1 MQPKEKEQK
10 GEEAKGSNRLAHLR
24 EIELSRQKLWKE
36 NHVFE
41 ADAEEDWSSKY
52 DFETKNKRKYLITFP
67 YPYMNGRL
75 HLGHGFSLSKAE
87 FQSRYQRLKGK
98 NVLFPFG
105 FHCTGM
111 PIAAAA
117 KRVAKEFKED
127 PDIIKHTKEKIE
139 KKKEE
144 EKKKLLDEKKKEG
157 DKKGKKDKKEEKK
170 DDKEKKA
177 PMTQVEI
184 LKELGVADED
194 LPKFAN
200 PEFWME
206 YFPPY
211 GKSDLEKF
219 GINVDFRRS
228 FITTEKQK
236 YYDKFV
242 QWQMLKLKQHDMIA
256 FGKRNAIFS
265 MSEDQACADHDR
277 SCGEGLGPQEYTLIK
292 MKLLNGD
299 KVPEKIKAMLSE
311 NKNIFLVAATLR
323 PETMYGQTNCFILPK
338 GEYGL
343 YEMANGEY
351 YITSEHAI
359 LNMAY
364 QEKTKIPKKAD
375 PILKIKGEELIGVKI
390 SAPLSIH
397 KEVYLFPMET
407 ISMSKGT
414 GIVTSVPSD
423 SPDDYI
429 NLLNFKND
437 EKLRNKWG
445 ITLEMIH
452 EPVHIINLEGF
463 SGLAAKDV
471 VEKLK
476 IKSPKEKEKLQK
488 AKEEVYTQ
496 GFYKGIIDI
505 GPYKGQ
511 PIKDVKDKVKADLI
525 QSGEADTYY
534 EPEGLVKNRIG
545 EECVVA
551 LVDQWYIKYGEE
563 DYKNFLLNYI
573 KTDKFNPYSISTLKG
588 FEQVLGWLSS
598 WGLSRTFGL
607 GSHIPWDKQYLIESL
622 SDSTIYMAYY
632 TIANF
637 LHEDI
642 YGLKPKNGILPEMLT
657 EEVFDYIFL
666 GKSLDFSKTQ
676 IPEKVL
682 KEMRN
687 SFTYWYPMDLRCSGK
702 DLIGNHLTMSLY
714 NHAIVWDKNPDYM
727 TRGYF
732 CNGYILVDGEKMSKS
747 KGNFLTVNDLIENYG
762 CDASRITLADC
773 GDTLDDANFLR
784 EISNLSVNR
793 LYSFENFVKILV
805 NEVWNKIPDFKITDP
820 DSEIKL
826 DNLFD
831 QIFDNNINY
840 LITQSTQAYEEMK
853 YKNVLKY
860 AFYEMINAK
869 DQYILFNADDYTKL
883 NPTLMVRFLKVFF
896 ILNNPIMPHF
906 SEYMFVTYLNPIFDK
921 SGLSDKKI
929 EFLCRAKFPTPTRD
943 VDTKLFEYNKY
954 MNKVIQGI
962 RDTASKKIKKG
973 KKEEKTE
980 EKKEVKIK
988 ILYAKEYTPMQKEVL
1003 GFLRK
1008 QTYDENNKIS
1018 SLDEKGAPL
1027 YKNEILSDD
1036 KIDKNSKKNMLEFAA
1051 FKAKEIENYGK
1062 DVLNENLQFN
1072 EEEVLNNNIELFKKL
1087 TGIKEIEIQQYDEKN
1102 KPKGIKDVAMPGKPI
1117 YIQE

>member
-1 MQPKEKEQK
+1 MQEKEKEQK
-10 GEEAKGSNRLAHLR
+10 QEETKGSNRLAHLR
-24 EIELSRQKLWKE
+24 EIETSRQKLWKE

-41 ADAEEDWSSKY
+41 ADAEEDWPSKY
-52 DFETKNKRKYLITFP
+52 DFETKNKKKYLITFP

-75 HLGHGFSLSKAE
+75 HLGHAFSLSKAE

-127 PDIIKHTKEKIE
+127 PDIVIHTKEKFE
-139 KKKEE
+139 KRKEEKNKKEKE
-144 EKKKLLDEKKKEG
+144 E
-157 DKKGKKDKKEEKK
+157 KKGKKDKKEEKNE
-170 DDKEKKA
+170 KEKKA

-194 LPKFAN
+194 LHKFAN
-200 PEFWME
+200 PEFWLE

-211 GKSDLEKF
+211 AKSDLEKL
-219 GINVDFRRS
+219 GINADFRRS

-242 QWQMLKLKQHDMIA
+242 EWHMLKLKQHDFVA

-265 MSEDQACADHDR
+265 MSEDQPCADHDR

-292 MKLLNGD
+292 LRLLDGD
-299 KVPEKIKAMLSE
+299 KVPSSIKKLLSE

-323 PETMYGQTNCFILPK
+323 PETMYGQTNCYILPK
-338 GEYGL
+338 GEYGF
-343 YEMANGEY
+343 YEMANGEIY
-351 YITSEHAI
+351 VTSEHAI

-364 QEKTKIPKKAD
+364 QEKTKIAKKAE
-375 PILKIKGEELIGVKI
+375 PILKIKGEELIGIKI
-390 SAPLSIH
+390 SAPLSVH

-429 NLLNFKND
+429 NLLSFKND

-445 ITLEMIH
+445 ITPEMIFD
-452 EPVHIINLEGF
+452 PVHIINLEGF

-511 PIKDVKDKVKADLI
+511 PIKDVKDKVKSDLI
-525 QSGEADTYY
+525 NSGEADTYF

-551 LVDQWYIKYGEE
+551 LVDQWYLKYGEE
-563 DYKNFLLNYI
+563 QYKDFCLNYI
-573 KTDKFNPYSISTLKG
+573 KSDKFNPYSISTLKG

-607 GSHIPWDKQYLIESL
+607 GSHIPWDKQFLIESL

-632 TIANF
+632 TIANY

-666 GKSLDFSKTQ
+666 GKEIDFSKTK
-676 IPEKVL
+676 IPEKTL
-682 KEMRN
+682 KEIRN

-714 NHAIVWDKNPDYM
+714 NHAVVWDKNPDYM

-732 CNGYILVDGEKMSKS
+732 CNGYILVDGEKMAKS
-747 KGNFLTVNDLIENYG
+747 KGNFLTVNDLIDNYG

-805 NEVWNKIPDFKITDP
+805 NEVWNKNPDFKINDP
-820 DSEIKL
+820 DGEIKF
-826 DNLFD
+826 DGLFD
-831 QIFDNNINY
+831 KIFDNNINY
-840 LITQSTQAYEEMK
+840 LITQATQAYEEMK
-853 YKNVLKY
+853 YKNVLKF
-860 AFYEMINAK
+860 AFYEMINTK

-883 NPTLMVRFLKVFF
+883 NPTLMVRFLKTFF
-896 ILNNPIMPHF
+896 ILNNPIIPHF
-906 SEYMFVTYLNPIFDK
+906 SEYMYVTYLNPIFEK
-921 SGLSDKKI
+921 SGLDSKKI
-929 EFLCRAKFPTPTRD
+929 EFLCKAEFPKPSYE

-954 MNKVIQGI
+954 VNKVIQGI

-973 KKEEKTE
+973 KKEEKE
-980 EKKEVKIK
+980 EKKEIKIK
-988 ILYAKEYTPMQKEVL
+988 VYYAKEYTPMQKEVL
-1003 GFLRK
+1003 NFLRK
-1008 QTYDENNKIS
+1008 QTYDENNKII

-1027 YKNEILSDD
+1027 YKNEILNDE
-1036 KIDKNSKKNMLEFAA
+1036 KIDKNSKRNMLEFAA
-1051 FKAKEIENYGK
+1051 FKAKEVESLGK
-1062 DVLNENLQFN
+1062 DVLNEQLQFN
-1072 EEEVLNNNIELFKKL
+1072 EEEVLKTNVDLFKKI
-1087 TGIKEIEIQQYDEKN
+1087 TGVKEIEFAEYDEKK
-1102 KPKGIKDVAMPGKPI
+1102 KPKGIKDNAIPGKPL

>member
-1 MQPKEKEQK
+1 MQPKDKDQK
-10 GEEAKGSNRLAHLR
+10 QEEAKGSNRLAHLR

-36 NHVFE
+36 NHIFE
-41 ADAEEDWSSKY
+41 ADAEEDWPSKY
-52 DFETKNKRKYLITFP
+52 DFETKNKKKYLITFP

-75 HLGHGFSLSKAE
+75 HLGHAFSLSKAE
-87 FQSRYQRLKGK
+87 FQSRYQRLQGK

-117 KRVAKEFKED
+117 KRVAKEFKDD
-127 PDIIKHTKEKIE
+127 PDIVAHTKEKME

-144 EKKKLLDEKKKEG
+144 AKKKEKEE
-157 DKKGKKDKKEEKK
+157 KKGKKDKKEEKG
-170 DDKEKKA
+170 DKEKKA

-194 LPKFAN
+194 LHKFAD
-200 PEFWME
+200 PEFWLE

-211 GKSDLEKF
+211 AKSDLEKL
-219 GINVDFRRS
+219 GINADFRRS

-236 YYDKFV
+236 YYDKFIE
-242 QWQMLKLKQHDMIA
+242 WHMLKLKQHDFVA

-265 MSEDQACADHDR
+265 ISEDQPCADHDR

-292 MKLLNGD
+292 LRLLDGD
-299 KVPEKIKAMLSE
+299 KVPAPIKKLLSE
-311 NKNIFLVAATLR
+311 DKKIFLVAATLR
-323 PETMYGQTNCFILPK
+323 PETMYGQTNCYILPK

-343 YEMANGEY
+343 YEMANGEIY
-351 YITSEHAI
+351 VTSEHAI

-364 QEKTKIPKKAD
+364 QEKTKVPKKAE

-390 SAPLSIH
+390 SAPLSVH

-407 ISMSKGT
+407 ISMTKGT

-429 NLLNFKND
+429 NLLCFKTD

-445 ITLEMIH
+445 ITPEMIF
-452 EPVHIINLEGF
+452 EPIHIINLEGF

-525 QSGEADTYY
+525 NSGEGDTYF
-534 EPEGLVKNRIG
+534 EPEGLIKNRIG

-551 LVDQWYIKYGEE
+551 LVDQWYLKYGEE
-563 DYKNFLLNYI
+563 QYKEFCLNYV
-573 KTDKFNPYSISTLKG
+573 KSDKFNPYSTSTLKG

-607 GSHIPWDKQYLIESL
+607 GSHIPWDKQFLIESL

-632 TIANF
+632 TIANY

-666 GKSLDFSKTQ
+666 GKELDFSKTQ
-676 IPEKVL
+676 IPEKIL
-682 KEMRN
+682 KEIRN

-714 NHAIVWDKNPDYM
+714 NHAVVWDKNPDYM

-732 CNGYILVDGEKMSKS
+732 CNGYILVDGEKMAKS
-747 KGNFLTVNDLIENYG
+747 KGNFLTVNDLIDNYG

-820 DSEIKL
+820 DGEIKL
-826 DNLFD
+826 DGLFD
-831 QIFDNNINY
+831 KIFDNNINY
-840 LITQSTQAYEEMK
+840 LISQATQAYEEMK

-883 NPTLMVRFLKVFF
+883 NPTLMVRFLKIFF
-896 ILNNPIMPHF
+896 ILNNPIIPHF
-906 SEYMFVTYLNPIFDK
+906 SEYMYITYLNPIFEK
-921 SGLSDKKI
+921 SGLESKKI
-929 EFLCRAKFPTPTRD
+929 EFLCKAKFPKPSYE

-973 KKEEKTE
+973 KKGQKDEKEEKE
-980 EKKEVKIK
+980 EKKIRVY
-988 ILYAKEYTPMQKEVL
+988 YAKEYTPMQKEVL

-1008 QTYDENNKIS
+1008 QTYDENNKIT

-1027 YKNEILSDD
+1027 YKTEILSDE
-1036 KIDKNSKKNMLEFAA
+1036 KMDKNTKKNMLEFAA
-1051 FKAKEIENYGK
+1051 FKAKEVEAMGK
-1062 DVLNENLQFN
+1062 DVLNEQLQFN
-1072 EEEVLNNNIELFKKL
+1072 EEEVLKSNVDLFKKL
-1087 TGIKEIEIQQYDEKN
+1087 TGVKEIEFTEYDEKN
-1102 KPKGIKDVAMPGKPI
+1102 KPKGIKDNALPGKPL

>member
-1 MQPKEKEQK
+1 MQPKDKDQK
-10 GEEAKGSNRLAHLR
+10 QEEAKGSNRLAHLR
-24 EIELSRQKLWKE
+24 EIEISRQKLWKE

-41 ADAEEDWSSKY
+41 ADAEEDWPSKY
-52 DFETKNKRKYLITFP
+52 DFETKNKKKYLITFP

-75 HLGHGFSLSKAE
+75 HLGHAFSLSKAE
-87 FQSRYQRLKGK
+87 FQSRYQRLQGK

-117 KRVAKEFKED
+117 KRVAKEFKDD
-127 PDIIKHTKEKIE
+127 PDIVAHTKEKME

-144 EKKKLLDEKKKEG
+144 AKKKEKEE
-157 DKKGKKDKKEEKK
+157 KKGKKDKKEEKG
-170 DDKEKKA
+170 DKEKKA

-194 LPKFAN
+194 LHKFAN
-200 PEFWME
+200 PEFWLE

-211 GKSDLEKF
+211 AKSDLEKL
-219 GINVDFRRS
+219 GINADFRRS

-236 YYDKFV
+236 YYDKFIE
-242 QWQMLKLKQHDMIA
+242 WHMLKLKQHDFVA

-265 MSEDQACADHDR
+265 ISEDQPCADHDR

-292 MKLLNGD
+292 LRLLDGD
-299 KVPEKIKAMLSE
+299 KVPAPIKKLLSE
-311 NKNIFLVAATLR
+311 DKKIFLVAATLR
-323 PETMYGQTNCFILPK
+323 PETMYGQTNCYILPK

-343 YEMANGEY
+343 YEMANGEIY
-351 YITSEHAI
+351 VTSEHAI

-364 QEKTKIPKKAD
+364 QEKTKIPKKAE

-407 ISMSKGT
+407 ISMTKGT

-429 NLLNFKND
+429 NLLCFKTD

-445 ITLEMIH
+445 ITPEMIF
-452 EPVHIINLEGF
+452 EPIHIINLEGF

-525 QSGEADTYY
+525 NSGEGDTYF
-534 EPEGLVKNRIG
+534 EPEGLIKNRIG

-551 LVDQWYIKYGEE
+551 LVDQWYLKYGEE
-563 DYKNFLLNYI
+563 QYKEFCLNYI
-573 KTDKFNPYSISTLKG
+573 KSDKFNPYSTSTLKG

-607 GSHIPWDKQYLIESL
+607 GSHIPWDKQFLIESL

-632 TIANF
+632 TIANY

-666 GKSLDFSKTQ
+666 GKELDFSKTQ
-676 IPEKVL
+676 IPEKIL
-682 KEMRN
+682 KEIRN

-714 NHAIVWDKNPDYM
+714 NHAVVWDKNPDYM

-732 CNGYILVDGEKMSKS
+732 CNGYILVDGEKMAKS
-747 KGNFLTVNDLIENYG
+747 KGNFLTVNDLIDNYG

-820 DSEIKL
+820 DGEIKL
-826 DNLFD
+826 DGLFD
-831 QIFDNNINY
+831 KIFDNNINY
-840 LITQSTQAYEEMK
+840 LISQATQAYEEMK

-883 NPTLMVRFLKVFF
+883 NPTLMVRFLKIFF
-896 ILNNPIMPHF
+896 ILNNPIIPHF
-906 SEYMFVTYLNPIFDK
+906 SEYMYITYLNPIFEK
-921 SGLSDKKI
+921 SGLDSKKV
-929 EFLCRAKFPTPTRD
+929 EFLCKAKFPKPSYE

-973 KKEEKTE
+973 KKGQKDEKEEKE
-980 EKKEVKIK
+980 EKKIRVY
-988 ILYAKEYTPMQKEVL
+988 YAKEYTPMQKEVL

-1008 QTYDENNKIS
+1008 QTYDENNKIT

-1027 YKNEILSDD
+1027 YKNEILNDE
-1036 KIDKNSKKNMLEFAA
+1036 KMDKNTKKNMLEFAA
-1051 FKAKEIENYGK
+1051 FKAKEVEAMGK
-1062 DVLNENLQFN
+1062 DVLNEQLQFN
-1072 EEEVLNNNIELFKKL
+1072 EEEVLKSNVDLFKKL
-1087 TGIKEIEIQQYDEKN
+1087 TGVKEIEFTEYDEKN
-1102 KPKGIKDVAMPGKPI
+1102 KPKGIKDNALPGKPL

>member
-1 MQPKEKEQK
+1 MQSKDKEQK
-10 GEEAKGSNRLAHLR
+10 PEEAKGSNRLAHLR
-24 EIELSRQKLWKE
+24 EIELSRQKAWKE

-41 ADAEEDWSSKY
+41 ADAEEDWPSKY
-52 DFETKNKRKYLITFP
+52 DFETKNKKKYLITFP

-75 HLGHGFSLSKAE
+75 HLGHAFSLSKAE
-87 FQSRYQRLKGK
+87 FQSRYQRLQGK

-127 PDIIKHTKEKIE
+127 PDTVAHIREKME

-144 EKKKLLDEKKKEG
+144 AKKNKE
-157 DKKGKKDKKEEKK
+157 DKKGKKDKKDEKSE
-170 DDKEKKA
+170 KEKKA

-184 LKELGVADED
+184 LKEVGVADED
-194 LPKFAN
+194 LHKFAE
-200 PEFWME
+200 PEFWLE

-211 GKSDLEKF
+211 AKADLEKL
-219 GINVDFRRS
+219 GINADFRRS

-242 QWQMLKLKQHDMIA
+242 QWHMLKLKQHDFVA

-265 MSEDQACADHDR
+265 MSEDQPCADHDR

-292 MKLLNGD
+292 LKLLDGD
-299 KVPEKIKAMLSE
+299 KVPESIKKLLSE
-311 NKNIFLVAATLR
+311 NKNIYLVAATLR
-323 PETMYGQTNCFILPK
+323 PETMYGQTNCYILPK
-338 GEYGL
+338 GEYGF
-343 YEMANGEY
+343 YEMANGEIY
-351 YITSEHAI
+351 VTSEHAI

-364 QEKTKIPKKAD
+364 QEKTKIPKKAE
-375 PILKIKGEELIGVKI
+375 PLLKIKGEELIGVKI
-390 SAPLSIH
+390 SAPLSVH

-445 ITLEMIH
+445 ITEEMIF

-525 QSGEADTYY
+525 QSGEADTYF

-551 LVDQWYIKYGEE
+551 LVDQWYLKYGEE
-563 DYKNFLLNYI
+563 QYKEFVLNHVRS
-573 KTDKFNPYSISTLKG
+573 DKFNPYSSSTLKG
-588 FEQVLGWLSS
+588 FEQVIGWLSS

-607 GSHIPWDKQYLIESL
+607 GSHIPWDKQFLIESL

-632 TIANF
+632 TIANY

-642 YGLKPKNGILPEMLT
+642 YGLHPKNGILPEMLT

-666 GKSLDFSKTQ
+666 GKELDFSKTQ

-682 KEMRN
+682 KEIRN

-714 NHAIVWDKNPDYM
+714 NHAVVWDKNPDYM

-732 CNGYILVDGEKMSKS
+732 CNGYILVDGEKMAKS
-747 KGNFLTVNDLIENYG
+747 KGNFLTINDLIDNYG

-793 LYSFENFVKILV
+793 LYSFENFIKILV

-820 DSEIKL
+820 DGEIKL

-831 QIFDNNINY
+831 KIFDNNINY
-840 LITQSTQAYEEMK
+840 LIKQATQAYEEMK
-853 YKNVLKY
+853 YKNVLKF

-883 NPTLMVRFLKVFF
+883 NPVLMVRFLKIFF
-896 ILNNPIMPHF
+896 IMNNPIIPHF
-906 SEYMFVTYLNPIFDK
+906 TEYMYITYLNPIFEK
-921 SGLSDKKI
+921 SGLDSKKM
-929 EFLCRAKFPTPTRD
+929 EFLCRAKFPTPSSE

-962 RDTASKKIKKG
+962 RDTASKKVKKG
-973 KKEEKTE
+973 KKEEKN
-980 EKKEVKIK
+980 EKKEIKIK
-988 ILYAKEYTPMQKEVL
+988 VYYAKEYTPMQKEVL

-1008 QTYDENNKIS
+1008 QTYDENNKIT

-1027 YKNEILSDD
+1027 YKNEILSDE

-1051 FKAKEIENYGK
+1051 FKAKEVESLGK
-1062 DVLNENLQFN
+1062 EALNEQLQFN
-1072 EEEVLNNNIELFKKL
+1072 EEEVLKNNIELFKKL
-1087 TGIKEIEIQQYDEKN
+1087 SGVKDIEFTEYDEKN
-1102 KPKGIKDVAMPGKPI
+1102 KPKGIIDNAIPGKPL
-1117 YIQE
+1117 YVQE

>member
-1 MQPKEKEQK
+1 MQSKDKEQK
-10 GEEAKGSNRLAHLR
+10 PEEAKGSNRLAHLR
-24 EIELSRQKLWKE
+24 EIELSRQKAWKE

-41 ADAEEDWSSKY
+41 ADAEEDWPSKY
-52 DFETKNKRKYLITFP
+52 DFETKNKKKYLITFP

-75 HLGHGFSLSKAE
+75 HLGHAFSLSKAE
-87 FQSRYQRLKGK
+87 FQSRYQRLQGK

-127 PDIIKHTKEKIE
+127 PDTVAHIREKME

-144 EKKKLLDEKKKEG
+144 AKKNKE
-157 DKKGKKDKKEEKK
+157 DKKGKKDKKDEKSE
-170 DDKEKKA
+170 KEKKA

-184 LKELGVADED
+184 LKEVGVADED
-194 LPKFAN
+194 LHKFAE
-200 PEFWME
+200 PEFWLE

-211 GKSDLEKF
+211 AKADLEKL
-219 GINVDFRRS
+219 GINADFRRS

-242 QWQMLKLKQHDMIA
+242 QWHMLKLKQHDFVA

-265 MSEDQACADHDR
+265 MSEDQPCADHDR

-292 MKLLNGD
+292 LKLLDGD
-299 KVPEKIKAMLSE
+299 KVPESIKKLLTE
-311 NKNIFLVAATLR
+311 NKNIYLVAATLR
-323 PETMYGQTNCFILPK
+323 PETMYGQTNCYILPK
-338 GEYGL
+338 GEYGF
-343 YEMANGEY
+343 YEMANGEIY
-351 YITSEHAI
+351 VTSEHAI

-364 QEKTKIPKKAD
+364 QEKTKIPKKAE
-375 PILKIKGEELIGVKI
+375 PLLKIKGEELIGVKI
-390 SAPLSIH
+390 SAPLSVH

-445 ITLEMIH
+445 ITKEMIF

-525 QSGEADTYY
+525 QSGEADTYF

-551 LVDQWYIKYGEE
+551 LVDQWYLKYGEE
-563 DYKNFLLNYI
+563 QYKEFVLNHVRS
-573 KTDKFNPYSISTLKG
+573 DKFNPYSSSTLKG
-588 FEQVLGWLSS
+588 FEQVIGWLSS

-607 GSHIPWDKQYLIESL
+607 GSHIPWDKQFLIESL

-632 TIANF
+632 TIANY

-642 YGLKPKNGILPEMLT
+642 YGLHPKNGILPEMLT

-666 GKSLDFSKTQ
+666 GKELDFSKTQ

-682 KEMRN
+682 KEIRN

-714 NHAIVWDKNPDYM
+714 NHAVVWDKNPDYM

-732 CNGYILVDGEKMSKS
+732 CNGYILVDGEKMAKS
-747 KGNFLTVNDLIENYG
+747 KGNFLTINDLIDNYG

-793 LYSFENFVKILV
+793 LYSFENFIKILV

-820 DSEIKL
+820 DGEIKL

-831 QIFDNNINY
+831 KIFDNNINY
-840 LITQSTQAYEEMK
+840 LIKQATQAYEEMK

-883 NPTLMVRFLKVFF
+883 NPVLMVRFLKTFF
-896 ILNNPIMPHF
+896 IMNNPIIPHF
-906 SEYMFVTYLNPIFDK
+906 TEYMYITYLNPIFEK
-921 SGLSDKKI
+921 SGLDSKKM
-929 EFLCRAKFPTPTRD
+929 EFLCRAKFPTPSSE

-962 RDTASKKIKKG
+962 RDTASKKVKKG
-973 KKEEKTE
+973 KKEEKN
-980 EKKEVKIK
+980 EKKEIKIK
-988 ILYAKEYTPMQKEVL
+988 VYYAKEYTPMQKEVL

-1008 QTYDENNKIS
+1008 QTYDENNKIT

-1027 YKNEILSDD
+1027 YKNEILSDE

-1051 FKAKEIENYGK
+1051 FKAKEVESLGK
-1062 DVLNENLQFN
+1062 EALNEQLQFN
-1072 EEEVLNNNIELFKKL
+1072 EEEVLKNNIELFKKL
-1087 TGIKEIEIQQYDEKN
+1087 SGVKDIEFTEYDEKN
-1102 KPKGIKDVAMPGKPI
+1102 KPKGMKDNAIPGKPI
-1117 YIQE
+1117 YVQE

>member
-1 MQPKEKEQK
+1 MQPKDKDQK
-10 GEEAKGSNRLAHLR
+10 QEEAKGSNRLAHLR
-24 EIELSRQKLWKE
+24 EIEISRQKLWKE

-41 ADAEEDWSSKY
+41 ADAEEDWPSKY
-52 DFETKNKRKYLITFP
+52 DFETKNKKKYLITFP

-75 HLGHGFSLSKAE
+75 HLGHAFSLSKAE
-87 FQSRYQRLKGK
+87 FQSRYQRLQGK

-117 KRVAKEFKED
+117 KRVAKEFKDD
-127 PDIIKHTKEKIE
+127 PDIVAHTKEKME

-144 EKKKLLDEKKKEG
+144 AKKKEKEE
-157 DKKGKKDKKEEKK
+157 KKGKKDKKEEKG
-170 DDKEKKA
+170 DKEKKA

-194 LPKFAN
+194 LHKFAN
-200 PEFWME
+200 PEFWLE

-211 GKSDLEKF
+211 AKSDLEKL
-219 GINVDFRRS
+219 GINADFRRS

-236 YYDKFV
+236 YYDKFIE
-242 QWQMLKLKQHDMIA
+242 WHMLKLKQHDFVA

-265 MSEDQACADHDR
+265 ISEDQPCADHDR

-292 MKLLNGD
+292 LRLLDGD
-299 KVPEKIKAMLSE
+299 KVPAPIKKLLSE
-311 NKNIFLVAATLR
+311 DKKIFLVAATLR
-323 PETMYGQTNCFILPK
+323 PETMYGQTNCYILPK

-343 YEMANGEY
+343 YEMANGEIY
-351 YITSEHAI
+351 VTSEHAI

-364 QEKTKIPKKAD
+364 QEKTKIPKKAE

-390 SAPLSIH
+390 SAPLSVH

-407 ISMSKGT
+407 ISMTKGT

-429 NLLNFKND
+429 NLLCFKTD

-445 ITLEMIH
+445 ITPEMIF
-452 EPVHIINLEGF
+452 EPIHIINLEGF

-525 QSGEADTYY
+525 NSGEGDTYF
-534 EPEGLVKNRIG
+534 EPEGLIKNRIG

-551 LVDQWYIKYGEE
+551 LVDQWYLKYGEE
-563 DYKNFLLNYI
+563 QYKEFCLNYI
-573 KTDKFNPYSISTLKG
+573 KSGKFNPYSTSTLKG

-607 GSHIPWDKQYLIESL
+607 GSHIPWDKQFLIESL

-632 TIANF
+632 TIANY

-666 GKSLDFSKTQ
+666 GKELDFSKTQ

-682 KEMRN
+682 KEIRN

-714 NHAIVWDKNPDYM
+714 NHAVVWDKNPDYM

-732 CNGYILVDGEKMSKS
+732 CNGYILVDGEKMAKS
-747 KGNFLTVNDLIENYG
+747 KGNFLTVNDLIDNYG

-820 DSEIKL
+820 DGEIKL
-826 DNLFD
+826 DGLFD
-831 QIFDNNINY
+831 KIFDNNINY
-840 LITQSTQAYEEMK
+840 LISQATQAYEEMK

-883 NPTLMVRFLKVFF
+883 NPTLMVRFLKIFF
-896 ILNNPIMPHF
+896 ILNNPIIPHF
-906 SEYMFVTYLNPIFDK
+906 SEYMYITYLNPIFEK
-921 SGLSDKKI
+921 SGLDSKKI
-929 EFLCRAKFPTPTRD
+929 EFLCKAKFPKPSYE

-973 KKEEKTE
+973 KKGQKDEKEEKE
-980 EKKEVKIK
+980 EKKIRVY
-988 ILYAKEYTPMQKEVL
+988 YAKEYTPMQKEVL

-1008 QTYDENNKIS
+1008 QTYDENNKIT

-1027 YKNEILSDD
+1027 YKNEILNDE
-1036 KIDKNSKKNMLEFAA
+1036 KMDKNTKKNMLEFAA
-1051 FKAKEIENYGK
+1051 FKAKEVEAMGK
-1062 DVLNENLQFN
+1062 DVLNEQLQFN
-1072 EEEVLNNNIELFKKL
+1072 EEEVLKSNVDLFKKL
-1087 TGIKEIEIQQYDEKN
+1087 TGVKEIEFTEYDEKN
-1102 KPKGIKDVAMPGKPI
+1102 KPKGIKDNALPGKPL

>member
-10 GEEAKGSNRLAHLR
+10 GEEVKGSNRLAHLR

-41 ADAEEDWSSKY
+41 ADAEEDWQSKY
-52 DFETKNKRKYLITFP
+52 DFETKNKKKYLITFP

-87 FQSRYQRLKGK
+87 FQSRYQRLQGK

-127 PDIIKHTKEKIE
+127 PDIIKHSKEKIE

-144 EKKKLLDEKKKEG
+144 KKKEENKKEG
-157 DKKGKKDKKEEKK
+157 DKKGKKNEKK
-170 DDKEKKA
+170 DEKKPASA
-177 PMTQVEI
+177 PMTQTEI
-184 LKELGVADED
+184 LLELGVADED
-194 LPKFAN
+194 LHKFSD
-200 PEFWME
+200 PEFWLE

-242 QWQMLKLKQHDMIA
+242 QWQMLKLKQHDIVA

-292 MKLLNGD
+292 MKLLDGD
-299 KVPEKIKAMLSE
+299 KVPEKIKKILSE

-323 PETMYGQTNCFILPK
+323 PETMYGQTNCYILPK

-343 YEMANGEY
+343 YEMANGEI

-364 QEKTKIPKKAD
+364 QEKTKIPKKAE

-390 SAPLSIH
+390 LAPLSTY

-437 EKLRNKWG
+437 EKLRKKWG
-445 ITLEMIH
+445 ITPEMIFD
-452 EPVHIINLEGF
+452 PVHIISLEGF

-471 VEKLK
+471 VEKLG

-563 DYKNFLLNYI
+563 NYKNFLLNYI
-573 KTDKFNPYSISTLKG
+573 KTDKFNPYSSSTLKG

-642 YGLKPKNGILPEMLT
+642 YGLKPNNGILPEMLT

-666 GKSLDFSKTQ
+666 GKELDFSKTQ

-682 KEMRN
+682 KDMRN

-747 KGNFLTVNDLIENYG
+747 KGNFLTINDLIENYG

-793 LYSFENFVKILV
+793 LYSFENFLKILV
-805 NEVWNKIPDFKITDP
+805 NEVWNKIPDFKISDP
-820 DSEIKL
+820 DSEIKY

-831 QIFDNNINY
+831 KIFDNNINY
-840 LITQSTQAYEEMK
+840 LIKQATQAYEEMK

-896 ILNNPIMPHF
+896 IMNNPIIPHF
-906 SEYMFVTYLNPIFDK
+906 SEYMFVTYLNPIFEK
-921 SGLSDKKI
+921 SGLGDKKI
-929 EFLCRAKFPTPTRD
+929 EFLCRARFPVPSSE

-973 KKEEKTE
+973 KKDKKEEKAE
-980 EKKEVKIK
+980 EKKDVKVKI
-988 ILYAKEYTPMQKEVL
+988 LFAKEYSPMQKEVL

-1008 QTYDENNKIS
+1008 QTYDENNKII

-1027 YKNEILSDD
+1027 YKNEILSDE

-1051 FKAKEIENYGK
+1051 FKAKEIENFGK

-1072 EEEVLNNNIELFKKL
+1072 EEEVLNNNVELFKKL
-1087 TGIKEIEIQQYDEKN
+1087 TGVKEIEITLFDEKN
-1102 KPKGIKDVAMPGKPI
+1102 KPKGIKDTAMPGKPI

>member
-1 MQPKEKEQK
+1 MQSKDKEQK
-10 GEEAKGSNRLAHLR
+10 PEEAKGSNRLAHLR
-24 EIELSRQKLWKE
+24 EIELSRQKAWKE

-41 ADAEEDWSSKY
+41 ADAEEDWPSKY
-52 DFETKNKRKYLITFP
+52 DFETKNKKKYLITFP

-75 HLGHGFSLSKAE
+75 HLGHAFSLSKAE
-87 FQSRYQRLKGK
+87 FQSRYQRLQGK

-127 PDIIKHTKEKIE
+127 PDTVAHIREKME

-144 EKKKLLDEKKKEG
+144 AKKNKE
-157 DKKGKKDKKEEKK
+157 DKKGKKDKKDEKSE
-170 DDKEKKA
+170 KEKKA

-184 LKELGVADED
+184 LKEVGVADED
-194 LPKFAN
+194 LHKFAE
-200 PEFWME
+200 PEFWLE

-211 GKSDLEKF
+211 AKADLEKL
-219 GINVDFRRS
+219 GINADFRRS

-242 QWQMLKLKQHDMIA
+242 QWHMLKLKQHDFVA

-265 MSEDQACADHDR
+265 MSEDQPCADHDR

-292 MKLLNGD
+292 LKLLDGD
-299 KVPEKIKAMLSE
+299 KVPESIKKLLSE
-311 NKNIFLVAATLR
+311 NKNIYLVAATLR
-323 PETMYGQTNCFILPK
+323 PETMYGQTNCYILPK
-338 GEYGL
+338 GEYGF
-343 YEMANGEY
+343 YEMANGEIY
-351 YITSEHAI
+351 VTSEHAI

-364 QEKTKIPKKAD
+364 QEKTKIPKK
-375 PILKIKGEELIGVKI
+375 PEPLLKIKGEELIGVKI
-390 SAPLSIH
+390 SAPLSVH

-445 ITLEMIH
+445 ITEEMIF

-525 QSGEADTYY
+525 QSGEADTYF

-551 LVDQWYIKYGEE
+551 LVDQWYLKYGEE
-563 DYKNFLLNYI
+563 QYKEFVLNHVRS
-573 KTDKFNPYSISTLKG
+573 DKFNPYSSSTLKG
-588 FEQVLGWLSS
+588 FEQVIGWLSS

-607 GSHIPWDKQYLIESL
+607 GSHIPWDKQFLIESL

-632 TIANF
+632 TIANY

-642 YGLKPKNGILPEMLT
+642 YGLHPKNGILPEMLT

-666 GKSLDFSKTQ
+666 GKELDFSKTQ

-682 KEMRN
+682 KEIRN

-714 NHAIVWDKNPDYM
+714 NHAVVWDKNPDYM

-732 CNGYILVDGEKMSKS
+732 CNGYILVDGEKMAKS
-747 KGNFLTVNDLIENYG
+747 KGNFLTINDLIDNYG

-793 LYSFENFVKILV
+793 LYSFENFIKILV

-820 DSEIKL
+820 DGEIKL

-831 QIFDNNINY
+831 KIFDNNINY
-840 LITQSTQAYEEMK
+840 LIKQATQAYEEMK

-883 NPTLMVRFLKVFF
+883 NPVLMVRFLKIFF
-896 ILNNPIMPHF
+896 IMNNPIIPHF
-906 SEYMFVTYLNPIFDK
+906 TEYMYITYLNPIFEK
-921 SGLSDKKI
+921 SGLDSKKM
-929 EFLCRAKFPTPTRD
+929 EFLCRAKFPTPSSE

-962 RDTASKKIKKG
+962 RDTASKKVKKG
-973 KKEEKTE
+973 KKEEKN
-980 EKKEVKIK
+980 EKKEIKIK
-988 ILYAKEYTPMQKEVL
+988 VYYAKEYTPMQKEVL

-1008 QTYDENNKIS
+1008 QTYDENNKIT

-1027 YKNEILSDD
+1027 YKNEILSDE

-1051 FKAKEIENYGK
+1051 FKAKEVESLGK
-1062 DVLNENLQFN
+1062 EALNEQLQFN
-1072 EEEVLNNNIELFKKL
+1072 EEEVLKNNIELFKKL
-1087 TGIKEIEIQQYDEKN
+1087 SGVKDIEFTEYDEKN
-1102 KPKGIKDVAMPGKPI
+1102 KPKGMKDNAIPGKPLF
-1117 YIQE
+1117 IQE

>member
-1 MQPKEKEQK
+1 MQSKDKEQK
-10 GEEAKGSNRLAHLR
+10 PEEAKGSNRLAHLR
-24 EIELSRQKLWKE
+24 EIELSRQKAWKE

-41 ADAEEDWSSKY
+41 ADAEEDWPSKY
-52 DFETKNKRKYLITFP
+52 DFETKNKKKYLITFP

-75 HLGHGFSLSKAE
+75 HLGHAFSLSKAE
-87 FQSRYQRLKGK
+87 FQSRYQRLQGK

-117 KRVAKEFKED
+117 KRVAKEFKDD
-127 PDIIKHTKEKIE
+127 PDTVAHIREKME

-144 EKKKLLDEKKKEG
+144 AKKNKE
-157 DKKGKKDKKEEKK
+157 DKKGKKDKKDEKSE
-170 DDKEKKA
+170 KEKKA

-184 LKELGVADED
+184 LKEVGVADED
-194 LPKFAN
+194 LHKFAE
-200 PEFWME
+200 PEFWLE

-211 GKSDLEKF
+211 AKADLEKL
-219 GINVDFRRS
+219 GINADFRRS

-242 QWQMLKLKQHDMIA
+242 QWHMLKLKQHDFVA

-265 MSEDQACADHDR
+265 MSEDQPCADHDR

-292 MKLLNGD
+292 LKLLDGD
-299 KVPEKIKAMLSE
+299 KVPESIKKLLSE
-311 NKNIFLVAATLR
+311 NKNIYLVAATLR
-323 PETMYGQTNCFILPK
+323 PETMYGQTNCYILPK
-338 GEYGL
+338 GEYGF
-343 YEMANGEY
+343 YEMANGEIY
-351 YITSEHAI
+351 VTSEHAI

-364 QEKTKIPKKAD
+364 QEKTKIPKKAE
-375 PILKIKGEELIGVKI
+375 PLLKIKGEELIGVKI
-390 SAPLSIH
+390 SAPLSVH

-445 ITLEMIH
+445 ITEEMIF

-525 QSGEADTYY
+525 QSGEADTYF

-551 LVDQWYIKYGEE
+551 LVDQWYLKYGEE
-563 DYKNFLLNYI
+563 QYKEFVLNHVRS
-573 KTDKFNPYSISTLKG
+573 DKFNPYSSSTLKG
-588 FEQVLGWLSS
+588 FEQVIGWLSS

-607 GSHIPWDKQYLIESL
+607 GSHIPWDKQFLIESL

-632 TIANF
+632 TIANY

-642 YGLKPKNGILPEMLT
+642 YGLHPKNGILPEMLT

-666 GKSLDFSKTQ
+666 GKELDFSKTQ

-682 KEMRN
+682 KEIRN

-714 NHAIVWDKNPDYM
+714 NHAVVWDKNPDYM

-732 CNGYILVDGEKMSKS
+732 CNGYILVDGEKMAKS
-747 KGNFLTVNDLIENYG
+747 KGNFLTINDLIDNYG

-793 LYSFENFVKILV
+793 LYSFENFIKILV

-820 DSEIKL
+820 DGEIKL

-831 QIFDNNINY
+831 KIFDNNINY
-840 LITQSTQAYEEMK
+840 LIKQATQAYEEMK
-853 YKNVLKY
+853 YKNVLKF

-883 NPTLMVRFLKVFF
+883 NPVLMVRFLKIFF
-896 ILNNPIMPHF
+896 IMNNPIIPHF
-906 SEYMFVTYLNPIFDK
+906 TEYMYITYLNPIFEK
-921 SGLSDKKI
+921 SGLDSKKM
-929 EFLCRAKFPTPTRD
+929 EFLCRAKFPTPSSE

-962 RDTASKKIKKG
+962 RDTASKKVKKG
-973 KKEEKTE
+973 KKEEKN
-980 EKKEVKIK
+980 EKKEIKIK
-988 ILYAKEYTPMQKEVL
+988 VYYAKEYTPMQKEVL

-1008 QTYDENNKIS
+1008 QTYDENNKIT

-1027 YKNEILSDD
+1027 YKNEILSDE

-1051 FKAKEIENYGK
+1051 FKAKEVESLGK
-1062 DVLNENLQFN
+1062 EALNEQLQFN
-1072 EEEVLNNNIELFKKL
+1072 EEEVLKNNIELFKKL
-1087 TGIKEIEIQQYDEKN
+1087 SGVKDIEFTEYDEKN
-1102 KPKGIKDVAMPGKPI
+1102 KPKGMKDNAIPGKPI
-1117 YIQE
+1117 YVQE

>member
-1 MQPKEKEQK
+1 MQSKDKEQK
-10 GEEAKGSNRLAHLR
+10 PEEAKGSNRLAHLR
-24 EIELSRQKLWKE
+24 EIELSRQKAWKE

-41 ADAEEDWSSKY
+41 ADAEEDWPSKY
-52 DFETKNKRKYLITFP
+52 DFETKNKKKYLITFP

-75 HLGHGFSLSKAE
+75 HLGHAFSLSKAE
-87 FQSRYQRLKGK
+87 FQSRYQRLQGK

-127 PDIIKHTKEKIE
+127 PDTVAHIREKME

-144 EKKKLLDEKKKEG
+144 AKKNKE
-157 DKKGKKDKKEEKK
+157 DKKGKKDKKDEKSE
-170 DDKEKKA
+170 KEKKA

-184 LKELGVADED
+184 LKEVGVADED
-194 LPKFAN
+194 LHKFAE
-200 PEFWME
+200 PEFWLE

-211 GKSDLEKF
+211 AKADLEKL
-219 GINVDFRRS
+219 GINADFRRS

-242 QWQMLKLKQHDMIA
+242 QWHMLKLKQHDFVA

-265 MSEDQACADHDR
+265 MSEDQPCADHDR

-292 MKLLNGD
+292 LKLLDGD
-299 KVPEKIKAMLSE
+299 KVPESIKKLLSE
-311 NKNIFLVAATLR
+311 NKNVYLVAATLR
-323 PETMYGQTNCFILPK
+323 PETMYGQTNCYILPK
-338 GEYGL
+338 GEYGF
-343 YEMANGEY
+343 YEMANGEIY
-351 YITSEHAI
+351 VTSEHAI

-364 QEKTKIPKKAD
+364 QEKTKIPKKAE
-375 PILKIKGEELIGVKI
+375 PLLKIKGEELIGVKI
-390 SAPLSIH
+390 SAPLSVH

-445 ITLEMIH
+445 ITEEMIF

-525 QSGEADTYY
+525 QSGEADTYF

-551 LVDQWYIKYGEE
+551 LVDQWYLKYGEE
-563 DYKNFLLNYI
+563 QYKEFVLNHVRS
-573 KTDKFNPYSISTLKG
+573 DKFNPYSSSTLKG
-588 FEQVLGWLSS
+588 FEQVIGWLSS

-607 GSHIPWDKQYLIESL
+607 GSHIPWDKQFLIESL

-632 TIANF
+632 TIANY

-642 YGLKPKNGILPEMLT
+642 YGLHPKNGILPEMLT

-666 GKSLDFSKTQ
+666 GKELDFSKTQ

-682 KEMRN
+682 KEIRN

-714 NHAIVWDKNPDYM
+714 NHAVVWDKNPDYM

-732 CNGYILVDGEKMSKS
+732 CNGYILVDGEKMAKS
-747 KGNFLTVNDLIENYG
+747 KGNFLTINDLIDNYG

-793 LYSFENFVKILV
+793 LYSFENFIKILV

-820 DSEIKL
+820 DGEIKL

-831 QIFDNNINY
+831 KIFDNNINY
-840 LITQSTQAYEEMK
+840 LIKQATQAYEEMK

-883 NPTLMVRFLKVFF
+883 NPVLMVRFLKIFF
-896 ILNNPIMPHF
+896 IMNNPIIPHF
-906 SEYMFVTYLNPIFDK
+906 TEYMYITYLNPIFEK
-921 SGLSDKKI
+921 SGLDSKKM
-929 EFLCRAKFPTPTRD
+929 EFLCRAKFPTPSSE

-962 RDTASKKIKKG
+962 RDTASKKVKKG
-973 KKEEKTE
+973 KKEEKN
-980 EKKEVKIK
+980 EKKEIKIK
-988 ILYAKEYTPMQKEVL
+988 VYYAKEYTPMQKEVL

-1008 QTYDENNKIS
+1008 QTYDENNKIT

-1027 YKNEILSDD
+1027 YKNEILSDE

-1051 FKAKEIENYGK
+1051 FKAKEVESLGK
-1062 DVLNENLQFN
+1062 EALNEQLQFN
-1072 EEEVLNNNIELFKKL
+1072 EEEVLKNNIELFKKL
-1087 TGIKEIEIQQYDEKN
+1087 SGVKDIEFTEYDEKN
-1102 KPKGIKDVAMPGKPI
+1102 KPKGMKDNAIPGKPI
-1117 YIQE
+1117 YVQE